1 MAYLSGTATQ
11 VVDDEFPG
19 WVEVQFPGADGT
31 EITLVE
37 KLPAL
42 DDDLTTASRYPA
54 PVRVPC
60 RVVKTEGDGAVAVV
74 ELEHG
79 ITDRSDR
86 NMFRV
91 PAGAV
96 IYGRTGP

>member
-1 MAYLSGTATQ
+1 MAYLNGTATR

-19 WVEVQFPGADGT
+19 WGEVQFSEADGT

-37 KLPAL
+37 KLPVL
-42 DDDLTTASRYPA
+42 DDDLTTASKYPA
-54 PVRVPC
+54 PIRVPC
-60 RVVKTEGDGAVAVV
+60 RVAKTEDDGAVAVV

-79 ITDRSDR
+79 VTDVGDR